1 MKKGKFILPVI
12 ILIAATLYFSIFIVK
27 EINQAIVLQFGDP
40 KRILMKPGLNFKIPF
55 IQNVVFLD
63 KRILNL
69 DAPPAEVIASDQ
81 KRLIVDAFA
90 RFKIVDPLKFYIS
103 VGNERVARSRLSTI
117 INSRIRSVLGT
128 QRLQTLLSEERTKQM
143 ALIQDGVNTEAAKF
157 GIQIVDVRIKRA
169 DLPPANSDAIYR
181 RMQTER
187 EREAKEFRA
196 KGAEMAITITST
208 ADKEVTVIL
217 ADAEKQSQ
225 ILKGEGD
232 GQRNKIFADAFGQD
246 PEFFA
251 FYRAM
256 QAYETA
262 LIGGET
268 SLILSP
274 DSEFFKFFGNIKAQT
289 QSQ

>member
-1 MKKGKFILPVI
+1 MKKFLLPLI
-12 ILIAATLYFSIFIVK
+12 ILLGATAFFSIFIVK

-40 KRILMKPGLNFKIPF
+40 KRIISKPGINFKIPF

-69 DAPPAEVIASDQ
+69 DAPPEEVIASDQ

-90 RFKIVDPLKFYIS
+90 RFQIVDPLKFYIS

-128 QRLQTLLSEERTKQM
+128 QRLQTLLSADRTNQM
-143 ALIQDGVNTEAAKF
+143 ALIQDGVNNEAEKF
-157 GIQIVDVRIKRA
+157 GIKIVDVRIKRA
-169 DLPPANSDAIYR
+169 DLPPANSEAIYR

-187 EREAKEFRA
+187 NREAKEFRA

-217 ADAEKQSQ
+217 AEAEKQSE
-225 ILKGEGD
+225 IMKGEGD
-232 GQRNKIFADAFGQD
+232 GQRNKIFAEAFGKD

-256 QAYETA
+256 QAYEKA

-274 DSEFFKFFGNIKAQT
+274 DSEFFKFFGNIKAKKLD
-289 QSQ
+289 